1 MKIGFNEA
9 TALRCEGQSLMAD
22 LEMCEKY
29 GFDYFEIRYDCI
41 AKYIQEGHT
50 LEELGEWFKNHNIK
64 PWAYNTLE
72 FFNQLDPF
80 QTLAMDWHLD
90 WIKKV
95 CEAIGM
101 KMLIAVPSF
110 NVGLDKSVE
119 EIKKEAAAR
128 LRCIAEKMGPDIRIS
143 LEFCGVPTCSIN
155 QFQTAYAVVEEVG
168 LPNVGVTLD
177 TFHFHEMG
185 SSLHALQKADSKKIF
200 VYHLNDCEDLPIGS
214 CGDDKRLWPG
224 EGVVNHAG
232 IAKALKDIGFDGVC
246 TIEEFRPE
254 YYAMSHEENIK
265 KAAEVTKEF
274 VAKYFG

>member
-1 MKIGFNEA
+1 
-9 TALRCEGQSLMAD
+9 
-22 LEMCEKY
+22 
-29 GFDYFEIRYDCI
+29 
-41 AKYIQEGHT
+41 
-50 LEELGEWFKNHNIK
+50 
-64 PWAYNTLE
+64 
-72 FFNQLDPF
+72 
-80 QTLAMDWHLD
+80 MDWHLD

-155 QFQTAYAVVEEVG
+155 QFQTAYDVVEEVG

-185 SSLHALQKADSKKIF
+185 SSLHALQKADPKTIF